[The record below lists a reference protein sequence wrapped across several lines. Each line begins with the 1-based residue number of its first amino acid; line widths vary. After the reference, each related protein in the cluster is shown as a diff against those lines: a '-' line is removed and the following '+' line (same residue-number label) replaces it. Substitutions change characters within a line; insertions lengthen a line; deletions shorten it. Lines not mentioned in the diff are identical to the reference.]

1 MRSLTTLIGMDALTL
16 IHATP
21 TSGARRLPSGSTTS
35 RRKAWGLLRARTARG
50 SQNIVRNDSPPGLSW
65 LISCL
70 RRGVLALPLA
80 FLQLIV
86 LSLWYGRV
94 CILLKDIDVHH
105 SLGSWYA
112 IRASE
117 AFFMATPFPSVLG
130 LSRLPKKGRNFNPR
144 IVIGSG
150 KATLCQ
156 FVAGVWGVC
165 GIALLYFIDTL

>member
-1 MRSLTTLIGMDALTL
+1 MELQDI
-16 IHATP
+16 
-21 TSGARRLPSGSTTS
+21 ARRNDARHRVVWCLVCIQGEGFSLSLVFLNINELP
-35 RRKAWGLLRARTARG
+35 LMY
-50 SQNIVRNDSPPGLSW
+50 
-65 LISCL
+65 
-70 RRGVLALPLA
+70 GVL
-80 FLQLIV
+80 FN
-86 LSLWYGRV
+86 
-94 CILLKDIDVHH
+94 KDIDVHH

-130 LSRLPKKGRNFNPR
+130 LSRLPKKGRNFNPW